1 MARPR
6 TATAIL
12 EARGAFKH
20 DPQRKR
26 VDPEPSGG
34 LRQSPPDHLTSD
46 QQEAWRRIVSTA
58 PKGVMYQSDEI
69 MLDLAACLLAEY
81 MRNPDGMATSRI
93 ARLETQLGKFGL
105 SPSDRAR
112 LGVSPD
118 DEGDEF

>member
-1 MARPR
+1 MPRPR

-12 EARGAFKH
+12 EARGAFKK

-26 VDPEPSGG
+26 VDPEPSGQ
-34 LRQSPPDHLTSD
+34 LRDKPPEHLNPE
-46 QQEAWRRIVSTA
+46 QQKAWRRITDTA
-58 PKGVMYQSDEI
+58 PKGVLHQSDEI
-69 MLDLAACLLAEY
+69 MLDLARCLLAEY
-81 MRNPDGMATSRI
+81 QRDPESMATSRI

-118 DEGDEF
+118 DEDDDF

>member
-12 EARGAFKH
+12 EARGAFQK

-26 VDPEPSGG
+26 VDPKPTGE
-34 LRQSPPDHLTSD
+34 LRKNPPAHLTQE
-46 QQEAWRRIVSTA
+46 QQRPWRRIVKSA
-58 PKGVMYQSDEI
+58 PAGVLMNSDKI
-69 MLDLAACLLAEY
+69 LLDMAACLLAEY
-81 MRNPDGMATSRI
+81 QRDPDGMVTSRI

-112 LGVSPD
+112 IGVSPD
-118 DEGDEF
+118 DDDEF